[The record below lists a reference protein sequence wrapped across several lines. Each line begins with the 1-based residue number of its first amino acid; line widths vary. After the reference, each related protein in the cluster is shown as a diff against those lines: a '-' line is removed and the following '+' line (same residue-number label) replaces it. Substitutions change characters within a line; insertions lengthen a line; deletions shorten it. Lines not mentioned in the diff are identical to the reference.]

1 MAMIYCHG
9 EAGSYPDTEFYRPKN
24 GRLIHKRGLLHYVNG
39 DPVNLLPSP
48 SLPIRI
54 QKLLGQSR
62 ADAAA
67 MSDSDIQ
74 ELLDNL

>member
-9 EAGSYPDTEFYRPKN
+9 EAGSYPDTEFYRPRN

-39 DPVNLLPSP
+39 DPVNSHPDPL
-48 SLPIRI
+48 LPIRI
-54 QKLLGQSR
+54 QKLIRQSR
-62 ADAAA
+62 VDASV

-74 ELLDNL
+74 ELLDNV